1 MNYADEATRFLDE
14 ANEAE
19 RAAKWRSER
28 LYQLASEQAASKS
41 PGAGF
46 MEMLVDQLHDRL
58 KDEDKVYKS
67 HVSRNAWLLQK
78 AIANAAL
85 AQLWGHR
92 PTGFVY
98 KGKAA

>member
-19 RAAKWRSER
+19 RAAKWRSDTLFKR
-28 LYQLASEQAASKS
+28 ASKEAATKF
-41 PGAGF
+41 PGAAD
-46 MEMLVDQLHDRL
+46 MEMLVGQLHDRL
-58 KDEDKVYKS
+58 KDEDKIYRS

>member
-19 RAAKWRSER
+19 RAASWRSEKLFNR
-28 LYQLASEQAASKS
+28 ASREAASKQ
-41 PGAGF
+41 PGAGD
-46 MEMLVDQLHDRL
+46 MSLLVEQIHDRM
-58 KDEDKVYKS
+58 KDEDRIYKG

-78 AIANAAL
+78 AIAHAAL

-92 PTGFVY
+92 PTGFTY
-98 KGKAA
+98 RGKAE

>member
-19 RAAKWRSER
+19 KAASWRSEKLFKR
-28 LYQLASEQAASKS
+28 ASEEAATKY
-41 PGAGF
+41 PGAGN
-46 MEMLVDQLHDRL
+46 MEMLVDLLHDRL
-58 KDEDKVYKS
+58 KDEDKVYKG

-85 AQLWGHR
+85 AQLWGQR
-92 PTGFVY
+92 PMGFIY
-98 KGKAA
+98 REKAT